1 MTRVGIAVLGPL
13 TVDDSGTLGRRDRI
27 ILEALVAR
35 SGRPVSP
42 DQLADAVWGDQ
53 PPPSAAK
60 NVQGCIVRLRKL
72 LGQDAIATTTHGYQ
86 LTLPADAVDAGRFER
101 GVDRSRELLLL
112 GEHDR
117 AAFQLTEALSLWR
130 GDPFSALEG
139 WSGAE
144 SEVHRLHEL
153 RLDAEELRI
162 EANIGAGRHREVLAE
177 AQALVSAA
185 PMRERRWALLA
196 HAQYLTGRQGDA
208 LRTIH
213 QLRSVLSEHLGID
226 PGPDVVA
233 LESAIL
239 RQDDSLLGASPPVEA
254 RATCPYQGLLA
265 YDLDD
270 VERFFGREADVEACL
285 RVLRR
290 SPLLALVGPSGSGKS
305 SLLRAG
311 VAAALRDA
319 GRGAR
324 VITPGRH
331 PVQSVAALAGTSDD
345 TALLVDQFEEVFT
358 VCPDPDERAAFIGE
372 LVAELDNRPVVI
384 ALRSDRLAD
393 LAAHPDLGRHVEEGL
408 HLVAGLGEEGLRQAV
423 EAPAR
428 QAGLHLEPGLVDLL
442 VREVEGDPGALPLF
456 SHALLETW
464 KRREGNTLTVDGYRA
479 TGGIHG
485 AVAQSAERLYAQTD
499 DEHRPMLRNLILRLV
514 SPGEHGEAVR
524 TRVSR
529 RLVAPDPDHD
539 QMVDALVA
547 ARLVTSDDGSLEIT
561 HEALA
566 RAWPRLRAW
575 LDDDVEGQRL
585 LHHLTGAAD
594 AWDSMGRPDSELY
607 RGVRLVRALDW
618 QAGTTSALTDT
629 ERDFLDASRVRA
641 EVEEQSAAERARAQA
656 RLIRRLRIVLGGAV
670 VLLVLALLAGGF
682 AAVQSDRANDN
693 AVRAQ
698 QAAVSADAQRVG
710 LRSQLTDD
718 ISLSLLL
725 AAAGARL
732 DDSPQTRVNLLTALA
747 ARPRLLRSGPPGTYK
762 EGFDLSSDGRWIA
775 SSDDQNTMNLYDAG
789 TGRLLRSYDAGPL
802 LEEDVSGF
810 LLGAF
815 SPDNRQLAVVVQAVA
830 STRPVR
836 LLDPSTMQPVTELAP
851 LDEPAWGVGVAFSGD
866 GRYLAATVQTADWYV
881 TDTTAAPGFALVWD
895 LRVPSRP
902 PVRLPI
908 GPVEQGVALSP
919 DGRTIYTTIP
929 LTAYD
934 VSDGSRLWRREDLV
948 TGYGVFDINT
958 KGTMLAASRMDP
970 RGCGGPLL
978 VRAETGAT
986 ARTLRG
992 GRACDIRFSPDGTLV
1007 GSLYEGVLSVSEAAT
1022 GRLLARIR
1030 TFDPWGIGFSPG
1042 NDLVHTGGADS
1053 VLRTWDLSGDHSYL
1067 RRTTHVG
1074 AAPDFADVDLSP
1086 DGQQAAY
1093 RWNDASGTGWI
1104 TFVDVATG
1112 EATTP
1117 ARLATRASPIS
1128 SGTWHPD
1135 GRRYVGWCSAEAS
1148 PCEELGVVTVLDT
1161 TTGQVVDRRHLFDTD
1176 IYAVSYVDGGER
1188 LLVGSRDHEV
1198 RLLDSDSL
1206 VPTAQTVDH
1215 PADTSTAIGNGS
1227 TAIVYQHTGAGF
1239 TERFRVVDVGSGDV
1253 LAEGDV
1259 DFAVYA
1265 SAVAPDGSSVAMAGD
1280 TGEIAV
1286 VDVTTGAERRR
1297 STGLG
1302 TGVGVRWLDY
1312 SEDGTLLVSAA
1323 DGGAVSLWDADTL
1336 ELMGT
1341 VRPPD
1346 DAGPITALAQ
1356 FVGDTHDVAIASYDG
1371 TVYRWDTDLD
1381 RAIDF
1386 ACRMA
1391 GRDLTRNEWAQFLP
1405 TQPYRPVCPQ
1415 D

>member
-1 MTRVGIAVLGPL
+1 MGIAVLGPL

-42 DQLADAVWGDQ
+42 DQLADAVWGDR
-53 PPPSAAK
+53 PPASAAK

-86 LTLPADAVDAGRFER
+86 LTVPADTVDARRFER
-101 GVDRSRELLLL
+101 SVDRSRELLLL

-117 AAFQLTEALSLWR
+117 AAFQLTEALALWR
-130 GDPFSALEG
+130 GEPFSALEG
-139 WSGAE
+139 WVGAE
-144 SEVHRLHEL
+144 AEVRRLQEL

-162 EANIGAGRHREVLAE
+162 EAHIGAGSHREVLAE
-177 AQALVSAA
+177 AQALVGAA

-239 RQDDSLLGASPPVEA
+239 RQDDSLLGAPPRAEA

-265 YDLDD
+265 YDLHD
-270 VERFFGREADVEACL
+270 VERFFGREGDVTACL
-285 RVLRR
+285 RVLGR
-290 SPLLALVGPSGSGKS
+290 SRLLALVGPSGSGKS

-311 VAAALRDA
+311 VGAALRDS
-319 GRGAR
+319 GRGSR
-324 VITPGRH
+324 VITPGPH
-331 PVQSVAALAGTSDD
+331 PMKSLAALAGASDT

-358 VCPDPDERAAFIGE
+358 LCPDPEERDAFISE
-372 LVAELDNRPVVI
+372 LVAELATRTVVL

-464 KRREGNTLTVDGYRA
+464 RRREGNTLTVDGYRA
-479 TGGIHG
+479 SGGIHG

-514 SPGEHGEAVR
+514 SPGEQGEPVR
-524 TRVSR
+524 TRVPR
-529 RLVAPDPDHD
+529 RLVAADPDHD
-539 QMVDALVA
+539 RMVDELVA
-547 ARLVTSDDGSLEIT
+547 ARLVTTDDGSLEIT

-585 LHHLTGAAD
+585 LHHLSGAAD

-629 ERDFLDASRVRA
+629 ERDFLDRARVVA
-641 EVEEQSAAERARAQA
+641 EIEEQTAAERARTQA
-656 RLIRRLRIVLGGAV
+656 RLIRRLRVVLGGAV
-670 VLLVLALLAGGF
+670 ALLALALVAGGF
-682 AAVQSDRANDN
+682 AAVQSDRASEN
-693 AVRAQ
+693 AVRAE

-732 DDSPQTRVNLLTALA
+732 DDSPQTRVNLLTALN
-747 ARPRLLRSGPPGTYK
+747 ARPRLVRSGPPGPYK

-775 SSDDQNTMNLYDAG
+775 SSDDQNTMHLYDAG
-789 TGRLLRSYDAGPL
+789 TGRLLRHYGAGPL
-802 LEEDVSGF
+802 PAEDLSGF
-810 LLGAF
+810 LPGAF
-815 SPDNRQLAVVVQAVA
+815 SPDDRQLAVVVQAVA
-830 STRPVR
+830 STQPVR
-836 LLDPSTMQPVTELAP
+836 VLDPSTMQPTLELAP
-851 LDEPAWGVGVAFSGD
+851 VDEPVWGVGVAFSGD
-866 GRYLAATVQTADWYV
+866 GRYLAATVQTVDWYV
-881 TDTTAAPGFALVWD
+881 TDTSAAPGFAMVWD
-895 LRVPSRP
+895 LRAPSRP
-902 PVRLPI
+902 PIRLPI
-908 GPVEQGVALSP
+908 GPNDQGLVLSP
-919 DGRTIYTTIP
+919 DGRALYTTWP
-929 LTAYD
+929 LAAYD
-934 VSDGSRLWRREDLV
+934 LTDGSQLWRRKDIV
-948 TGYGVFDINT
+948 SAGYGVLDINRT
-958 KGTMLAASRMDP
+958 GTLLAMARSGS

-978 VRAETGAT
+978 VRAATGAT
-986 ARTLRG
+986 ARTLPG
-992 GRACDIRFSPDGTLV
+992 ARACDIRFSPDGTLV

-1022 GRLLARIR
+1022 GRLLTRIR

-1067 RRTTHVG
+1067 RRTTDVG
-1074 AAPDFADVDLSP
+1074 AAPVYADADLSP
-1086 DGQQAAY
+1086 DGQRVAY
-1093 RWNDASGTGWI
+1093 RWNDTSGAGWI

-1112 EATTP
+1112 ETTTP
-1117 ARLATRASPIS
+1117 ARLPTRLSPIS

-1135 GRRYVGWCSAEAS
+1135 GRQYVGWCSEEDG
-1148 PCEELGVVTVLDT
+1148 PCDEPGVVTILDT
-1161 TTGQVVDRRHLFDTD
+1161 TTGQVVGRRHLFDTD
-1176 IYAVSYVDGGER
+1176 IHAVSYVDGGER
-1188 LLVGSRDHEV
+1188 LLVGSRDHRV

-1206 VPTAQTVDH
+1206 VPTEQTVH
-1215 PADTSTAIGNGS
+1215 HAADTSTPIADGS
-1227 TAIVYQHTGAGF
+1227 TAVVYQDTGAGF
-1239 TERFRVVDVGSGDV
+1239 TERFRVIEVRSGDV
-1253 LAEGDV
+1253 LAEGTV

-1265 SAVAPDGSSVAMAGD
+1265 SAVAPDGSVVAMAGD

-1286 VDVTTGAERRR
+1286 VDIATGAEQRR

-1312 SEDGTLLVSAA
+1312 SDDGTLLVSAA
-1323 DGGAVSLWDADTL
+1323 DGGAVSLWDVDTL

-1346 DAGPITALAQ
+1346 DDGPITAGAQ
-1356 FVGDTHDVAIASYDG
+1356 FIGDTHDVAIASYDG
-1371 TVYRWDTDLD
+1371 VVYRWDTDLE
-1381 RAIDF
+1381 RALDF

-1391 GRDLTRNEWAQFLP
+1391 GRDVTEAEWRQFLP
-1405 TQPYRPVCPQ
+1405 AQPYRSVCP
-1415 D
+1415 DA